1 VIELV
6 APADA
11 DEIDL
16 HDCVDEAKGIRYIG
30 KARRVFGDRWRCLAA
45 VGGQALCLVEITVR
59 PTVVIDQD
67 GGDEDD
73 AGRKRQQ
80 LECNLPPSWGPL

>member
-1 VIELV
+1 MIELV
-6 APADA
+6 ALADA

-16 HDCVDEAKGIRYIG
+16 HDRVDESKGIRYIG
-30 KARRVFGDRWRCLAA
+30 KARRIFGDRWRCLAA
-45 VGGQALCLVEITVR
+45 VGGQALCLVEVTVR

-73 AGRKRQQ
+73 GAKKR
-80 LECNLPPSWGPL
+80 EPS

>member
-1 VIELV
+1 MIELV

-11 DEIDL
+11 GEIDL
-16 HDCVDEAKGIRYIG
+16 HDRVDEAKGIRYIG

-45 VGGQALCLVEITVR
+45 VGEALCLVEITAR

-67 GGDEDD
+67 RGDEDD
-73 AGRKRQQ
+73 GAKKR
-80 LECNLPPSWGPL
+80 EPS